1 MCACVKDNTDK
12 NLLSVWR
19 SPRGKEPVGTCRQRI
34 YMTLAIVGHQCRC
47 MANNRWTAQIHP
59 PPHNPFNPFGSYH
72 RMQLQVVRDGSLN
85 LFAAYA
91 Y

>member
-34 YMTLAIVGHQCRC
+34 YMTLAIVGHSAGAWRITVDGRR
-47 MANNRWTAQIHP
+47 NIHP
-59 PPHNPFNPFGSYH
+59 PPPHNNSIPSWQISNH
-72 RMQLQVVRDGSLN
+72 VE
-85 LFAAYA
+85 FASTEDRLDATIT
-91 Y
+91 